1 MDVHRQTCQNC
12 GSRALHNIL
21 VREPGHRTV
30 VFVGCTACDKL
41 VARYGLET
49 YYHHGKGLESYLR
62 SIQGSVES
70 GRRVLSEFE
79 ATQQEAVDGYDRVV
93 QALRAQGKE
102 P

>member
-1 MDVHRQTCQNC
+1 MFEPAKQN
-12 GSRALHNIL
+12 GLPWFKNTPL
-21 VREPGHRTV
+21 G
-30 VFVGCTACDKL
+30 VFVGCTACEKL

-70 GRRVLSEFE
+70 GSRVLSEFE

-93 QALRAQGKE
+93 KALRAQGKE